1 MKKKWKLFLGGIL
14 VALIMMG
21 IVTQVKAKRVE
32 QELKDASTYIGL
44 VSSNYDLDWKKT
56 NLFLMYEFVVNVTG
70 APNYFVTP
78 FWSGFVRGMIDF
90 GLEKLEY
97 FPEDIWAEYDFIK
110 DGTYY
115 YPGDKEAEVDWE
127 KNTYLAVS
135 FDRPYTLEEV
145 MQVEELVAARWFWI
159 DTIGDSEH
167 YIDGYKPS
175 PSVENCAYGVSC
187 EKENLLEAC
196 ERWIGRLDS
205 YENDSKTKS
214 GQRIYMIKENI
225 NGSESIRLDDIRIIG
240 CEVMAYGYKKEKEQ
254 MKENPMFHIVQDV
267 NE

>member
-110 DGTYY
+110 DGTY
-115 YPGDKEAEVDWE
+115 
-127 KNTYLAVS
+127 
-135 FDRPYTLEEV
+135 
-145 MQVEELVAARWFWI
+145 
-159 DTIGDSEH
+159 
-167 YIDGYKPS
+167 
-175 PSVENCAYGVSC
+175 
-187 EKENLLEAC
+187 
-196 ERWIGRLDS
+196 
-205 YENDSKTKS
+205 
-214 GQRIYMIKENI
+214 
-225 NGSESIRLDDIRIIG
+225 
-240 CEVMAYGYKKEKEQ
+240 
-254 MKENPMFHIVQDV
+254 
-267 NE
+267 